1 MSIISIAQQKGGVGK
16 TTATANLGAALA
28 AQGRRVLL
36 VDCDP
41 QGSLSL
47 ALGLDPLEIEAT
59 VGDAMLHN
67 GALPVR
73 TTLVPGLSIVPA
85 ARHLADAE
93 FLLAPKVGRERFLA
107 RVLESVEGDFDVI
120 LLDTPPSLGLL
131 TLNCLVAA
139 QWLLVPVTP
148 ALLGAAGMRDLLST
162 IEEVKTAINPDLQI
176 AGAFISFADR
186 RSVAGKRLEAE
197 LREDLGEMMLQT
209 TISRRIA
216 HEYAAQAGRPV
227 VALEPA
233 SAAAAEY
240 IQLAQEVAQRVQL
253 PAQP

>member
-1 MSIISIAQQKGGVGK
+1 MSIISITQQKGGVGK
-16 TTATANLGAALA
+16 TTATANLGAAFA
-28 AQGRRVLL
+28 AQGKRVLL

-47 ALGLDPLEIEAT
+47 TLGVDPVEVTSTI
-59 VGDAMLHN
+59 GDAMLQN
-67 GALPVR
+67 IKLPIQKTGVDN
-73 TTLVPGLSIVPA
+73 LWLVPA

-107 RVLESVEGDFDVI
+107 RVLDKVGADYDFI

-131 TLNCLVAA
+131 TVNCLVAA

-148 ALLGAAGMRDLLST
+148 ALLGAAGMRDLLET
-162 IEEVKTAINPDLQI
+162 VEEIKGAINPSLRI
-176 AGAFISFADR
+176 AGAFVSFADR

-197 LREDLGEMMLQT
+197 LREDLGDTMLQNV
-209 TISRRIA
+209 ISRRIA

-227 VALEPA
+227 VALEPN
-233 SAAAAEY
+233 SAGAAEY
-240 IQLAQEVAQRVQL
+240 IQLAQEIAQRVQL
-253 PAQP
+253 

>member
-1 MSIISIAQQKGGVGK
+1 MSIISITQQKGGVGK
-16 TTATANLGAALA
+16 TTATANLGAAFA
-28 AQGRRVLL
+28 AQGKRVLL

-47 ALGLDPLEIEAT
+47 ALGVDPVEVTFTI
-59 VGDAMLHN
+59 GDAMLQN
-67 GALPVR
+67 IELPIRKTGVDN
-73 TTLVPGLSIVPA
+73 LWLVPA

-107 RVLESVEGDFDVI
+107 RVLDKAGDNYDVI

-131 TLNCLVAA
+131 TVNCLVAA

-148 ALLGAAGMRDLLST
+148 ALLGAAGMRDLLET
-162 IEEVKTAINPDLQI
+162 VEEIKSAINPSLRI

-197 LREDLGEMMLQT
+197 LREDLGETMLQSV
-209 TISRRIA
+209 ICRRIA

-227 VALEPA
+227 VALEPN
-233 SAAAAEY
+233 SAGATEY
-240 IQLAQEVAQRVQL
+240 IQLAQEIAQRVHL
-253 PAQP
+253 